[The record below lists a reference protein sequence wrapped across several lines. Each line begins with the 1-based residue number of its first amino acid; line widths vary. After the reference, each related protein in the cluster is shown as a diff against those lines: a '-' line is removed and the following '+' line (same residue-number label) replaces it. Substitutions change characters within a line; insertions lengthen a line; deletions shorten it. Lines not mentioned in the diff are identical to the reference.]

1 MVEDFLA
8 SALEAEAGSRAR
20 QDPDYP
26 LFHVAPP
33 VGRLNDPNGL
43 IEVGG
48 TYHAFFQYTPQ
59 HPRKLVYWGHATSTD
74 LTHGFPRVRG
84 ASLMPGPDAL
94 WVSGFSSITRI
105 VGKKQAGRSCAWMR
119 EASRS
124 LRNNL
129 GVTRQACAGR
139 EIGAS
144 LADAT
149 LRALTKA
156 QTTRES
162 KGATSSAS
170 PRPAA

>member
-1 MVEDFLA
+1 MSPPEFRYGEHSFRFPRVSGDEPLVITRIV
-8 SALEAEAGSRAR
+8 RAWR
-20 QDPDYP
+20 SSLCARGQS
-26 LFHVAPP
+26 
-33 VGRLNDPNGL
+33 G
-43 IEVGG
+43 
-48 TYHAFFQYTPQ
+48 
-59 HPRKLVYWGHATSTD
+59 GHATSTD
-74 LTHGFPRVRG
+74 LTHGFPRARG